1 MLGPAAFC
9 NQNFRQS
16 AQLGFEA
23 DVRDLLLDPRVDPSD
38 LDNSALFDA
47 ARFGHKGIVELLMQD
62 PRVAGGDSGNRALC
76 KAARCGHA
84 EVVSVLLRHAS
95 VDPSCWENRPL
106 MQATRH
112 GQWRVIETLVADTR
126 VEGLAVSAALRMAV
140 KMGSCFVA
148 EILLRRRRWCTS
160 REVLRDCLKD
170 ARANADVMMQDFIV
184 RELLSLMEDD
194 PDGVTMDDVSP
205 ETGDVWGL
213 CDFSRLGRADIVRGI
228 LADRRVSADVCT
240 KALMQACVG
249 GHPDVV
255 RLLLKDTRAD
265 ASHGPLVFAVTHGP
279 CGQEDLVHL
288 VLATRN
294 VDPSEDDDE
303 ALVQACRRGL
313 ENMARLL
320 LADARTNPC
329 SQECRAVLEAVRG
342 GHVNIL
348 RLLLA
353 DSRVSANAYAA
364 LHADVRGRQL
374 VYLGLKDF
382 TRETVCVGDMLVL
395 AAVCRG
401 NADVLSDLLRV
412 TRTPCR
418 EMMLLDLAA
427 LGGHVSVLDV
437 LDPKYVVK
445 DYGDALVAAARMG
458 HEHVVA
464 WCLDRRP
471 SDDCVQ
477 EAFHVAVDNDH
488 VRLVESLLTDHAV
501 GQGDVDEALCRAVR
515 NCQPVI
521 VRLLLQHRALRD
533 EEGGSGGALR
543 GARGQRVPTSSVL
556 LSQAADSALAHM
568 LLDSGRVDKDDI
580 SPEALEVA
588 IRAGFSSLVDRFVS
602 DLQCCGRLPSS
613 FWGDKLPLKTVVVAA
628 VEAGS
633 DVVLTSVL
641 GLLRFVT
648 TRAELEPWTAVKVLF
663 EGMMAATKAGRMDM
677 LTWLL
682 THLQEVN
689 SSIVHEDVLQS
700 FRMPFRELL
709 TAACRL
715 GQARIADMLWTTLPP
730 AVGVTEDQLW
740 VEGAE
745 KTFVG
750 DLVSVG
756 CRNGHVAVVEVVL
769 TRGKHH
775 HPVSQMFLD
784 QMLVSVVASGD
795 LQLVEVLLRH
805 GADPTWNFYTRP
817 LELAVEIGLVDILR
831 VFLAHPKVEPAHSA
845 ALLDL
850 AVRHD
855 HAEVVEL
862 LLEHCRS
869 HVDVGL
875 YGKVLHVALSAG
887 YGGVVRTLL
896 SCLNV
901 CVPEV
906 SEDDVGLY
914 SDPLFKCHSVIAGHR
929 LVSDDDFVRMVE
941 SELTSAQRLC
951 LLKFAAGYGKPR
963 MMKVMLCVMD
973 RVDLASDGPLEEDL
987 QLKCGS
993 EETSRVW
1000 QQWRSVR

>member
-1 MLGPAAFC
+1 
-9 NQNFRQS
+9 
-16 AQLGFEA
+16 
-23 DVRDLLLDPRVDPSD
+23 
-38 LDNSALFDA
+38 
-47 ARFGHKGIVELLMQD
+47 
-62 PRVAGGDSGNRALC
+62 
-76 KAARCGHA
+76 
-84 EVVSVLLRHAS
+84 
-95 VDPSCWENRPL
+95 
-106 MQATRH
+106 
-112 GQWRVIETLVADTR
+112 
-126 VEGLAVSAALRMAV
+126 
-140 KMGSCFVA
+140 
-148 EILLRRRRWCTS
+148 
-160 REVLRDCLKD
+160 
-170 ARANADVMMQDFIV
+170 
-184 RELLSLMEDD
+184 
-194 PDGVTMDDVSP
+194 
-205 ETGDVWGL
+205 
-213 CDFSRLGRADIVRGI
+213 
-228 LADRRVSADVCT
+228 
-240 KALMQACVG
+240 
-249 GHPDVV
+249 
-255 RLLLKDTRAD
+255 
-265 ASHGPLVFAVTHGP
+265 
-279 CGQEDLVHL
+279 
-288 VLATRN
+288 
-294 VDPSEDDDE
+294 
-303 ALVQACRRGL
+303 
-313 ENMARLL
+313 
-320 LADARTNPC
+320 
-329 SQECRAVLEAVRG
+329 
-342 GHVNIL
+342 
-348 RLLLA
+348 
-353 DSRVSANAYAA
+353 
-364 LHADVRGRQL
+364 
-374 VYLGLKDF
+374 
-382 TRETVCVGDMLVL
+382 
-395 AAVCRG
+395 
-401 NADVLSDLLRV
+401 
-412 TRTPCR
+412 
-418 EMMLLDLAA
+418 
-427 LGGHVSVLDV
+427 
-437 LDPKYVVK
+437 
-445 DYGDALVAAARMG
+445 
-458 HEHVVA
+458 
-464 WCLDRRP
+464 
-471 SDDCVQ
+471 VQ
-477 EAFHVAVDNDH
+477 EAFYVAVDNDH
-488 VRLVESLLTDHAV
+488 VRLVESLLSDHAV
-501 GQGDVDEALCRAVR
+501 GQSDVDEALCRAVR
-515 NCQPVI
+515 NCQPII

-533 EEGGSGGALR
+533 EKGGSGGALS
-543 GARGQRVPTSSVL
+543 GARGQRVPTNSVL
-556 LSQAADSALAHM
+556 LSQAVQDCALAHM

-602 DLQCCGRLPSS
+602 DLQCCERLSSS

-648 TRAELEPWTAVKVLF
+648 ARAQLEPWTAVKVLF

-689 SSIVHEDVLQS
+689 SIIVHKDVLQS
-700 FRMPFRELL
+700 FRMSFRELL

-740 VEGAE
+740 VEGVE

-756 CRNGHVAVVEVVL
+756 CRNGHAAVVEVVL

-775 HPVSQMFLD
+775 PVFQMFLD

-817 LELAVEIGLVDILR
+817 LELAVEIGLVDVLR
-831 VFLAHPKVEPAHSA
+831 VFLAHPKVEPAYSA

-869 HVDVGL
+869 YVDVGL

-887 YGGVVRTLL
+887 YSGVVRTLL
-896 SCLNV
+896 SRPNV

-929 LVSDDDFVRMVE
+929 LVSDDDFVRMVK

-951 LLKFAAGYGKPR
+951 LLKFAAGCGKPR

-973 RVDLASDGPLEEDL
+973 LMDRVDRVDRAGLIPDGSLDEDL

-1000 QQWRSVR
+1000 QQWRSV

>member
-1 MLGPAAFC
+1 
-9 NQNFRQS
+9 
-16 AQLGFEA
+16 
-23 DVRDLLLDPRVDPSD
+23 
-38 LDNSALFDA
+38 
-47 ARFGHKGIVELLMQD
+47 
-62 PRVAGGDSGNRALC
+62 
-76 KAARCGHA
+76 
-84 EVVSVLLRHAS
+84 
-95 VDPSCWENRPL
+95 
-106 MQATRH
+106 
-112 GQWRVIETLVADTR
+112 
-126 VEGLAVSAALRMAV
+126 LAVLAALRMAV
-140 KMGSCFVA
+140 KMGSCSVA
-148 EILLRRRRWCTS
+148 EILLRRGRCTS
-160 REVLRDCLKD
+160 REVLRDCLQD
-170 ARANADVMMQDFIV
+170 ARANADVMMQDFIL
-184 RELLSLMEDD
+184 RELLSSMEDD
-194 PDGVTMDDVSP
+194 PDGVTTDDVLL

-213 CDFSRLGRADIVRGI
+213 CDVSRRGRADIVRGI
-228 LADRRVSADVCT
+228 LADRRVSPDVCT
-240 KALMQACVG
+240 KALMQACVK

-265 ASHGPLVFAVTHGP
+265 ASHGPLVFAMTHGP

-313 ENMARLL
+313 ENMVRLL

-353 DSRVSANAYAA
+353 DLRVSANAYAA

-374 VYLGLKDF
+374 VYLGLQDF
-382 TRETVCVGDMLVL
+382 TCETVCVGDVLVL

-418 EMMLLDLAA
+418 EMMLLDMAA
-427 LGGHVSVLDV
+427 QGGHVSVLDV
-437 LDPKYVVK
+437 LAPKYVVK

-515 NCQPVI
+515 NCQPII
-521 VRLLLQHRALRD
+521 VRLLLRHRALRD
-533 EEGGSGGALR
+533 EKGGSGGALS
-543 GARGQRVPTSSVL
+543 GARGQRVPTNSVL
-556 LSQAADSALAHM
+556 LSQAVQDSALAHM
-568 LLDSGRVDKDDI
+568 LLDSGRVHKDDI
-580 SPEALEVA
+580 SPEALEGA
-588 IRAGFSSLVDRFVS
+588 IWAGFSSVVDRFVS
-602 DLQCCGRLPSS
+602 DLQCCERLPSS
-613 FWGDKLPLKTVVVAA
+613 FWGGKLPLKTVVVAA

-648 TRAELEPWTAVKVLF
+648 TRAQLKPWTAVKVLC

-700 FRMPFRELL
+700 FRMPFQELL

-715 GQARIADMLWTTLPP
+715 GQARIADVLWTTLPP
-730 AVGVTEDQLW
+730 AVGVSEDQLW
-740 VEGAE
+740 GEGV
-745 KTFVG
+745 KSVYDYVT
-750 DLVSVG
+750 VG
-756 CRNGHVAVVEVVL
+756 CRNGHAAVVEVVL
-769 TRGKHH
+769 TRCKH

-817 LELAVEIGLVDILR
+817 LELAVEIGLVDVLR

-887 YGGVVRTLL
+887 YSGVMWTLL
-896 SCLNV
+896 SCPNV

-929 LVSDDDFVRMVE
+929 LVSDDDFVRMVK

-951 LLKFAAGYGKPR
+951 LLEFAAGCGKPR

-973 RVDLASDGPLEEDL
+973 LMDRVDRVDRAGLIPDGSLDEDL

-1000 QQWRSVR
+1000 QQWRSV